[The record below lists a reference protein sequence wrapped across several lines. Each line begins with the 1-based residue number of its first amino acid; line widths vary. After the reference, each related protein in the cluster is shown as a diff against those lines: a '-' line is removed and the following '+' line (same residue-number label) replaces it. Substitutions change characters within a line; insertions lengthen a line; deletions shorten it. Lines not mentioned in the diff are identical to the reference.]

1 VLLTILIAALLVLVV
16 LGMEIAWAM
25 GVACLAYLVL
35 ADFADRDIP
44 FLLFPQQ
51 VVEGMDSYSLMA
63 IALFVFSGELMSEAG
78 ITQRLVR
85 MATAFVGHIRGGL
98 ANVAV
103 VSNLIMADTSGSAI
117 ADAAA
122 TGTVLI
128 PQMKAKGYPVD
139 YSCAVVAA
147 ASTVGPLFPPSIS
160 FVLLGAIVNVSAGK
174 LFLGGI
180 VPGVIMALTMLALT
194 WVIAGRRNF
203 PVEPVASWRERIA
216 AFFGGLLPLA
226 APAIVVVSMVKGIA
240 TPSEA
245 ASILV
250 FYILFLGGVLYRR
263 LTLRRVVHCAANAM
277 LVASIIMLTV
287 GMAQMFAWL
296 SLYEQ
301 FGQILTASM
310 LSISH
315 DRDVLLLMLN
325 LILLVLGTFMEP
337 LPLMLILGPIVFPL
351 FGAMGVDPVQLGV
364 VMVFNLILGLITP
377 LVGLILNVVA
387 LIGRTDVMR
396 VFWEVIPYKIVLIIV
411 LFVVTYVPIISLWL
425 PRLLMPD

>member
-1 VLLTILIAALLVLVV
+1 MLLALLLVTLLVLVV

-25 GVACLAYLVL
+25 GVACLAYLVC
-35 ADFADRDIP
+35 ADMMGNDIP
-44 FLLFPQQ
+44 YLLFPQQ
-51 VVEGMDSYSLMA
+51 VVDGMDSYSLMA
-63 IALFVFSGELMSEAG
+63 IALFVFSGELMSESG

-85 MATAFVGHIRGGL
+85 MASAFVGHIRGGL

-128 PQMKAKGYPVD
+128 PQMRDKGYPVD
-139 YSCAVVAA
+139 YACAVVAS

-160 FVLLGAIVNVSAGK
+160 FVLLGAIVNVSAGR

-180 VPGVIMALTMLALT
+180 IPGIIMAMAMFALT

-203 PVEPVASWRERIA
+203 PVEPVVPWGERVRA
-216 AFFGGLLPLA
+216 LFAGLLPLA
-226 APAIVVVSMVKGIA
+226 APGIVVLSMVKGIA

-250 FYILFLGGVLYRR
+250 FYIMFLGGVLYRR
-263 LTLRRVVHCAANAM
+263 LTLNRIVHCAASAM

-301 FGQILTASM
+301 FGQILTGWM
-310 LSISH
+310 LAISS
-315 DRDVLLLMLN
+315 DKDVLLLLFN
-325 LILLVLGTFMEP
+325 VILLVLGTFMEP
-337 LPLMLILGPIVFPL
+337 LPLMLILGPIVFPM

-377 LVGLILNVVA
+377 PVGLILNVVA
-387 LIGRTDVMR
+387 VIGRTDVMR
-396 VFWEVIPYKIVLIIV
+396 VFWEVIPYKIVLIVV

-425 PRLLMPD
+425 PRLVMP